1 MPVDL
6 TNQCEGGTSEN
17 AGSILSSAALGVP
30 WMLHRQIS
38 GGTLSQI
45 PVRSTPFTIGRSSS
59 NELTISDLT
68 VSGHHAELLL
78 VDSDLFIRDL
88 NSTNGTFLNGRRIRN
103 LTGMKSGDVIHFGS
117 VMFTLNRNVSSTLAS
132 TVTADVSREAIA
144 QLQFDS
150 LLRRRAIRPYF
161 QPIVR
166 LKDRGIVGY
175 EILSRSSMVG
185 LETPAL
191 MFRVAEERTA
201 AVELSRM
208 ARSEG
213 LRCAGPLGN
222 SQLYVNTHP
231 SELNG
236 ESLFPSLHAL
246 REQFPE
252 LQIVVEVHEAAA
264 TSTKFLQSL
273 RDVLNDL
280 GMNLAYDDFGAG
292 QARLKELVDVPPDVL
307 KFDVRFIQGLPFST
321 EQQRSTIRSLLKIVR
336 DLNVI
341 PLAEGVETA
350 EEAAISTE
358 LGFDLVQGYLF
369 GRPAP
374 VSYWASG
381 RTAADDETPA

>member
-1 MPVDL
+1 MPVDVS
-6 TNQCEGGTSEN
+6 TQCDGDTGDQAASAVT
-17 AGSILSSAALGVP
+17 ASSLGVP

-117 VMFTLNRNVSSTLAS
+117 VMFTLNRNVTNTLAS

-166 LKDRGIVGY
+166 LSDRGVVGY

-208 ARSEG
+208 ARIEG
-213 LRCAGPLGN
+213 LSVASPLGN
-222 SQLYVNTHP
+222 TQLYVNTHP
-231 SELNG
+231 TELNP
-236 ESLFPSLHAL
+236 ESLFPSLRDM
-246 REQFPE
+246 RERFPE
-252 LQIVVEVHEAAA
+252 LQIVIEVHEAAA
-264 TSTKFLQSL
+264 TSTAFLQEL
-273 RDVLNDL
+273 RLVLNDL

-321 EQQRSTIRSLLKIVR
+321 EQQRATIRSLISIVR

-350 EEAAISTE
+350 EEAAISME

-374 VSYWASG
+374 LSYWTTS
-381 RTAADDETPA
+381 DKQE

>member
-6 TNQCEGGTSEN
+6 THHREGD
-17 AGSILSSAALGVP
+17 AGDITAEASVPSALDVP
-30 WMLHRQIS
+30 WMLNRQIS

-45 PVRSTPFTIGRSSS
+45 PIRSTPFTIGRSSS
-59 NELTISDLT
+59 NQLTISDLT

-117 VMFTLNRNVSSTLAS
+117 VMFSLSRNVSNTLAS

-150 LLRRRAIRPYF
+150 LLRRRAIRPHF
-161 QPIVR
+161 QPIIR
-166 LKDRGIVGY
+166 MSDRGVVGY
-175 EILSRSSMVG
+175 EILSRSSLVG

-201 AVELSRM
+201 AVELSRI
-208 ARSEG
+208 ARTEG
-213 LRCAGPLGN
+213 LSCAKGLGN
-222 SQLYVNTHP
+222 TEYYVNTHP
-231 SELNG
+231 AELNA
-236 ESLFPSLHAL
+236 ESLFPSLVEL

-252 LQIVVEVHEAAA
+252 LQVVVEVHEAAA
-264 TSTKFLQSL
+264 TSTCFLQEM
-273 RDVLNDL
+273 RNVLDDL
-280 GMNLAYDDFGAG
+280 GMKLAYDDFGAG

-321 EQQRSTIRSLLKIVR
+321 EQQRATIRSLIGIVR
-336 DLNVI
+336 DLDVI

-350 EEAAISTE
+350 EEAAISME
-358 LGFDLVQGYLF
+358 LGFELAQGYLF

-374 VSYWASG
+374 VSYWNSLQS
-381 RTAADDETPA
+381 ET